1 MNILITDDHELFR
14 DGLKLALAE
23 LGDKVAFLDAANG
36 AEAIA
41 IAEDHPQL
49 ALHLLDLTLPGM
61 DGFETLA
68 LFRQRF
74 SHIPVAVLTASEDQ
88 VEAQR
93 ALANGARGF
102 ILKSAHRELIL
113 NALRLI
119 VSGGI
124 YIPAML
130 LNLQETRGP
139 DFADPAPAASLS
151 LTARQREVLTLMC
164 EGKPNKVIARSL
176 GLAERTVKTHV
187 SAIFRALQVVNRTQ
201 AVVAARELALVD

>member
-1 MNILITDDHELFR
+1 MDILITDDHELFR
-14 DGLKLALAE
+14 EGLKLTLAE
-23 LGDKVAFLDAANG
+23 LDDEATFLDASNG

-41 IAEDHPQL
+41 IAEDHPRL
-49 ALHLLDLTLPGM
+49 VLHLLDLTLPGL
-61 DGFETLA
+61 DGFETLT

-88 VEAQR
+88 VDAQR

-102 ILKSAHRELIL
+102 ILKSADRELIL

-130 LNLQETRGP
+130 LNIQGTRGP
-139 DFADPAPAASLS
+139 DFADRTPAASLS

-164 EGKPNKVIARSL
+164 EGKPNKVIARAL
-176 GLAERTVKTHV
+176 GIAERTVKTHV
-187 SAIFRALQVVNRTQ
+187 SVIFRALQVVNRTQ
-201 AVVAARELALVD
+201 AVVAARKLALID